1 VEQAPEAV
9 LDTPPNAALY
19 DPDAELLTPHLIVEQ
34 YPPPGTIITLDVGA
48 GLYPRAAHT
57 LAPVKFKHM
66 LPLVVTGEAQTFM
79 FVATIPTEVTV
90 PVHVV

>member
-1 VEQAPEAV
+1 LFEVPLKAALNCPDAV
-9 LDTPPNAALY
+9 LA
-19 DPDAELLTPHLIVEQ
+19 TPHLIVELD
-34 YPPPGTIITLDVGA
+34 PLPKTIITLDVGA

-57 LAPVKFKHM
+57 LAPVKFKQM
-66 LPLVVTGEAQTFM
+66 LPLVVTGELQTFM